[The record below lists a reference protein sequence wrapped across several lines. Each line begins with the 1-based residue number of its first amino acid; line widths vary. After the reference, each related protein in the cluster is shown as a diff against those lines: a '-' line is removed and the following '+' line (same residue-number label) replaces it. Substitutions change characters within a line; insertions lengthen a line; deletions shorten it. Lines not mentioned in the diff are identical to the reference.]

1 MTNQR
6 FPFLSKQD
14 EINIQEMI
22 DQNQEI
28 FDHLTD
34 QQITA
39 IYLNM
44 RYSNN

>member
-34 QQITA
+34 QQIIA